1 MEIGCLQAKKIP
13 WQILEKGQEL
23 LDVFND
29 NKFDFGDQR
38 FYSMNDTPF
47 RLGECRVSVDS
58 NFAVACFELGEK
70 ANKVLDMNAAQFETC
85 VRGSGFDVLIVI
97 PPAMLVLSFSFNN
110 FDSWCATLRW
120 GLAEAAGKIRVKEF
134 VEKLMEGYPSLQG
147 VFRKYLEAP

>member
-1 MEIGCLQAKKIP
+1 M
-13 WQILEKGQEL
+13 

-97 PPAMLVLSFSFNN
+97 FPAMLVWSFSL
-110 FDSWCATLRW
+110 CATLRW
-120 GLAEAAGKIRVKEF
+120 GFAGTGDKIRVKEF
-134 VEKLMEGYPSLQG
+134 VEKLMEEYPSLQG

>member
-1 MEIGCLQAKKIP
+1 M
-13 WQILEKGQEL
+13 
-23 LDVFND
+23 FND

-97 PPAMLVLSFSFNN
+97 FPAMLVWSFSL
-110 FDSWCATLRW
+110 CATLRW
-120 GLAEAAGKIRVKEF
+120 GFAGAGDKIRVKEF
-134 VEKLMEGYPSLQG
+134 VEKLMEEYPSLQG